1 MNFTSTVLIPSTTVG
16 TPSGN
21 YDGSSLLFYGDAV
34 PAANYYGGERSL
46 QTVTLNLTDFVG
58 VITLQA
64 TLNDAVA
71 VGTDQAE
78 WFDTQ
83 VYGDSAMA
91 TGIYPFSIVG
101 NFTFMRARVAD
112 FEAGTINSI
121 TIAY

>member
-21 YDGSSLLFYGDAV
+21 YDGSSLLFYGNAA

-58 VITLQA
+58 EITLQA
-64 TLNDAVA
+64 TLNDALSVS
-71 VGTDQAE
+71 TDQAE

-83 VYGDSAMA
+83 TYSAA
-91 TGIYPFSIVG
+91 GTGIYPFSIVG
-101 NFTFMRARVAD
+101 NFTFMRARVAG